1 VGLFAVALGMWNP
14 DGAAGAFTYIIGH
27 AGVKAA
33 LFLVAGILLNRFQT
47 VDERT
52 LYGQGRGMWVSGSIF
67 LLGGLALAGL
77 PPFGA
82 GLGKSLAETATAD
95 EGYTYTLALF
105 VIVSALTGAAVLRAG
120 MRIFLGWGPRPETD
134 DGAGGQTSGDE
145 EEPETEQEAT
155 LRVRLIM
162 AGPAVALL
170 LGSLLVGVLPVVH
183 RAIGAAAT
191 TFMDGTGYVAAALH
205 LPATAGGAMPEVPT
219 EWTVEGVVLGLVST
233 AVAVVGAGLAVSGEG
248 RRGWSR
254 RIPTPV
260 AAVRKPAVSA
270 LAGLRAL
277 HSGHIGD
284 YVAWLVLGV
293 VALTALVGVPLT

>member
-1 VGLFAVALGMWNP
+1 
-14 DGAAGAFTYIIGH
+14 
-27 AGVKAA
+27 VKAA
-33 LFLVAGILLNRFQT
+33 LFLIAGILLNRFQT

-52 LYGQGRGMWVSGSIF
+52 LYGQGRGMWVSGAIF

-95 EGYTYTLALF
+95 EGYKYTLALY

-120 MRIFLGWGPRPETD
+120 LRIFLGWGPRPETD
-134 DGAGGQTSGDE
+134 DESGGETSGDE

-170 LGSLLVGVLPVVH
+170 LGSLLIGVLPVVH
-183 RAIGAAAT
+183 RAIGHAAT

-205 LPATAGGAMPEVPT
+205 LPPAASGAVAEVPT

-233 AVAVVGAGLAVSGEG
+233 AVAVIGAALAVSGEG
-248 RRGWSR
+248 RRGWYR

-260 AAVRKPAVSA
+260 TTVRKPAATA